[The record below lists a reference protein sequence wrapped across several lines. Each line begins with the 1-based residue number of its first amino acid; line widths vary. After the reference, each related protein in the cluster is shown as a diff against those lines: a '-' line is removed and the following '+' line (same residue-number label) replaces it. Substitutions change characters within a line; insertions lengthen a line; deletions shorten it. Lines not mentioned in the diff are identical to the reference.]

1 MANFSEK
8 QMNAELFRCFSFTS
22 PLCRCRNPP
31 VPPVRTAVGLHVCRD
46 AVKII
51 KFFSGNSKKDIHLF
65 LTFVET
71 AETVCRGKS
80 AAVLKG

>member
-1 MANFSEK
+1 MPNYFTVFHAFPCSVV
-8 QMNAELFRCFSFTS
+8 AGIRPFRRFGL
-22 PLCRCRNPP
+22 PLGCTLAAMLKYN
-31 VPPVRTAVGLHVCRD
+31 
-46 AVKII
+46 KI
-51 KFFSGNSKKDIHLF
+51 FLENSKKDIHLF